1 MKLDTKEY
9 EGKMKKST
17 AAYESELGTVRVG
30 RANAAVLDK
39 VLVDYYGTPTQINAM
54 AQISIPE
61 ARIMVIQPWDAST
74 LKPIEKAI
82 LASDLGLNPQ
92 NDGKVLRITFPM
104 LTEDRRKE
112 LSKQVAKMGEEAKI
126 AIRNIR
132 REAND
137 KAKELSKKSEM
148 TEDEQKASE
157 KAVRILPT
165 GTSGR
170 FDAITA
176 KKTKISCLSD
186 VLTQRKQNHRGC
198 LNGSP
203 V

>member
-137 KAKELSKKSEM
+137 KAKELSKKSGM

-157 KAVRILPT
+157 KAVQDLTDRYI
-165 GTSGR
+165 R
-170 FDAITA
+170 EIDAITA
-176 KKTKISCLSD
+176 KKTKDIMSI
-186 VLTQRKQNHRGC
+186 
-198 LNGSP
+198 
-203 V
+203 

>member
-17 AAYESELGTVRVG
+17 AAYESEIGTVRVG

-157 KAVRILPT
+157 KAVQDLTDRYI
-165 GTSGR
+165 R
-170 FDAITA
+170 EIDAITA
-176 KKTKISCLSD
+176 KKTKDIMSI
-186 VLTQRKQNHRGC
+186 
-198 LNGSP
+198 
-203 V
+203 

>member
-112 LSKQVAKMGEEAKI
+112 LSKQVAKMGEAAKI

-137 KAKELSKKSEM
+137 KAKELSKTSEM
-148 TEDEQKASE
+148 TEDDQKASE
-157 KAVRILPT
+157 KAVQDLTDRYI
-165 GTSGR
+165 R
-170 FDAITA
+170 EIDAITA
-176 KKTKISCLSD
+176 KKTKDIMSI
-186 VLTQRKQNHRGC
+186 
-198 LNGSP
+198 
-203 V
+203 